1 MTDRPLYEDLLQQR
15 ADLETLVK
23 QMIGDLQNV
32 APAAARVYQ
41 NEYDRIIVENRKR
54 EGLT

>member
-41 NEYDRIIVENRKR
+41 SEYDRIIVENRKR